1 MAYRPGSASGL
12 ELGFFFDWIQYSISF
27 SLRAKSPAKTANKKA
42 THLIGP
48 NISIKIAVAI
58 QSNDLGKK
66 IEEKKRAPRG
76 NDKVIVMFVI
86 ISSKSIPLTPNPLDY
101 FFLIICVCVRL
112 CLPK

>member
-1 MAYRPGSASGL
+1 MMVTMAYRPGSASGL

-66 IEEKKRAPRG
+66 NRRKEKSTKR
-76 NDKVIVMFVI
+76 KW
-86 ISSKSIPLTPNPLDY
+86 
-101 FFLIICVCVRL
+101 
-112 CLPK
+112 